1 MSNQVFEEA
10 PQPQAGAVDKVRKQA
25 RQLAYDIRYKVKGR
39 FKEGQKGDP
48 GSIKRAYMQELG
60 KSSAA
65 GPVKQLAKKMLIG
78 EEYDMVELKDTLKS
92 SINSAMNKVFVE
104 GYHKEEVQEEVEVVE
119 EESGEK
125 FVVRITDTNGQVSY
139 RKADNAKIVELRKK
153 PNVRSIEKTDQR
165 NAKKGY
171 DNLGKD
177 YDGDGKVESGSK
189 EHAGVVHNAI
199 QRKKGGNPDGQDT
212 RKEETEVSEASD
224 HSREM
229 RKLAAK
235 ERSAERKEKG
245 AKAAKSPGR
254 LGKSAGDSYADY
266 QQVSMKAHDKA
277 TKKTKPSVLGMTH
290 EEVIYEKE
298 EKSGKKLD
306 VLKKGDNSS
315 LIKINPKLGEQAEQ
329 GGELSPEDKVQLA
342 NKKRFMNQ
350 KHQMQKK
357 QLNLQKQGKL
367 PMQQEECDCDE
378 KKKPEAKKESPDSRA
393 VATMVNLVK
402 NKMRARGLNMSY
414 DMEGESIDEVT
425 YPSDF
430 IDKRT
435 GKKKAVATSKTGRP
449 QQHDQPMSGG
459 RRKTVDE
466 KYQGMYQ
473 SPAPTHNRLKSSDE
487 KARMSP
493 GRRAMA
499 KSDELEKSEPGS
511 KRAKAQKKA
520 AGQIARNFQS
530 ARMTKEETEDSLRDR
545 RQERGGVDGNTRYD
559 RSPKAPNTKKFG
571 TGKTMAQKEM
581 EKKYGKGAT
590 AMDVV
595 RAQIRAKHGKDSI
608 K

>member
-92 SINSAMNKVFVE
+92 SINSAMNKVFAE
-104 GYHKEEVQEEVEVVE
+104 GYQKEEVQEEVEVVE
-119 EESGEK
+119 EEAGEK
-125 FVVRITDTNGQVSY
+125 FVVRITDTNGQVTY
-139 RKADNAKIVELRKK
+139 RKADNAKIAELRKK
-153 PNVRSIEKTDQR
+153 PNVRSIEKTDKR

-189 EHAGVVHNAI
+189 EHAGAVHNAI

-266 QQVSMKAHDKA
+266 QQVSMKAHDKT

-315 LIKINPKLGEQAEQ
+315 VIKINPKLGEQAEQ
-329 GGELSPEDKVQLA
+329 GGELSPEDRVQLA

-367 PMQQEECDCDE
+367 PMQQEECDCDCDDCDK
-378 KKKPEAKKESPDSRA
+378 KKKPEAKKEAPDSRA
-393 VATMVNLVK
+393 VPTMVNLVK

-414 DMEGESIDEVT
+414 DMEGKSIDEVT
-425 YPSDF
+425 YPRDF
-430 IDKRT
+430 VNPDGSKR
-435 GKKKAVATSKTGRP
+435 AVAKKKTGRP
-449 QQHDQPMSGG
+449 VQHDQPMSGG

-466 KYQGMYQ
+466 E
-473 SPAPTHNRLKSSDE
+473 ASD
-487 KARMSP
+487 
-493 GRRAMA
+493 AM
-499 KSDELEKSEPGS
+499 K
-511 KRAKAQKKA
+511 
-520 AGQIARNFQS
+520 
-530 ARMTKEETEDSLRDR
+530 DR
-545 RQERGGVDGNTRYD
+545 RMERGGVDGNTRYD
-559 RSPKAPNTKKFG
+559 RAPKAPNTKKFG

-595 RAQIRAKHGKDSI
+595 KANIRAKHGKGAIMDT
-608 K
+608 KKK

>member
-92 SINSAMNKVFVE
+92 SINSAMNKVFAE
-104 GYHKEEVQEEVEVVE
+104 GYQKEEVQEEVEVVE
-119 EESGEK
+119 EEAGEK
-125 FVVRITDTNGQVSY
+125 FVVRITDTNGQVTY
-139 RKADNAKIVELRKK
+139 RKADNAKIAELRKK
-153 PNVRSIEKTDQR
+153 PNVRSIEKTDKR

-189 EHAGVVHNAI
+189 EHAGAVHNAI

-266 QQVSMKAHDKA
+266 QQVSMKAHDKT

-315 LIKINPKLGEQAEQ
+315 VIKINPKLGEQAEQ
-329 GGELSPEDKVQLA
+329 GGELSPEDRVQLA

-367 PMQQEECDCDE
+367 PMQQEECDCDCDDCDK
-378 KKKPEAKKESPDSRA
+378 KKKPEAKKEAPDSRA
-393 VATMVNLVK
+393 VPTMVNLVK

-414 DMEGESIDEVT
+414 DMEGKSIDEVT
-425 YPSDF
+425 YPRDF
-430 IDKRT
+430 VNPDGSKR
-435 GKKKAVATSKTGRP
+435 AVAKKKTGRP
-449 QQHDQPMSGG
+449 VQHDQPMSGG

-466 KYQGMYQ
+466 E
-473 SPAPTHNRLKSSDE
+473 ASD
-487 KARMSP
+487 
-493 GRRAMA
+493 AM
-499 KSDELEKSEPGS
+499 K
-511 KRAKAQKKA
+511 
-520 AGQIARNFQS
+520 
-530 ARMTKEETEDSLRDR
+530 DR
-545 RQERGGVDGNTRYD
+545 RMERGGV
-559 RSPKAPNTKKFG
+559 
-571 TGKTMAQKEM
+571 
-581 EKKYGKGAT
+581 
-590 AMDVV
+590 
-595 RAQIRAKHGKDSI
+595 
-608 K
+608 